1 MNVVLIAHYAH
12 LQGKI
17 LNDIGKI
24 CRLNLAPAAPAA
36 R

>member
-1 MNVVLIAHYAH
+1 MNVVLIASYAH

-24 CRLNLAPAAPAA
+24 YRLNWHRQRLQ